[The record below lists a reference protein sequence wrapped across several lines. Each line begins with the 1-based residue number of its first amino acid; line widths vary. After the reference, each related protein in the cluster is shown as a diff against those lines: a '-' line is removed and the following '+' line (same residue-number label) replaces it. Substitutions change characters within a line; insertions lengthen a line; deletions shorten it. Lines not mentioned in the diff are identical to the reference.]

1 MHIPEGFLTGPTTA
15 AGAVV
20 AGLGLAV
27 AIRRAD
33 MHADNGKLPLAGLA
47 GAFFLVGDTP
57 FIPIGIGTQGHL
69 MGGTLAIALLGPWLG
84 MLTIAV
90 VTVVQALVQGDGGI
104 TVLGLNIV
112 NAALVP
118 AFIGWPILRGVQGVI
133 RRWQGRST
141 REGLALAC
149 AFAAYVNVLLAAVFF
164 VVEFHLGHKGSVRI
178 EPIIGGTIG
187 TYALIGIIEALVTA
201 GIVRAL
207 LARRPDLVLIAPP
220 ELRASLRPAVRRRP
234 STAGPRVA
242 PPRGTEPQ
250 RAPASAGGDGDA
262 GSGGRGGERGE
273 AGERRGAAER
283 GEAAER
289 DGRDGG
295 AARRDGA
302 GAGGPAA
309 LDGEDPASG
318 AQDGRRR
325 SRPDPSWPA
334 PPPGCE
340 PQGPVGSAGDEARTS
355 ADRPG

>member
-27 AIRRAD
+27 AIRKAD

-133 RRWQGRST
+133 RRFQGRST

-149 AFAAYVNVLLAAVFF
+149 AIAAYVNVLLAAVLF

-220 ELRASLRPAVRRRP
+220 ELRASLRPPVRRRP
-234 STAGPRVA
+234 SGAGPRVA
-242 PPRGTEPQ
+242 PPPGTEP
-250 RAPASAGGDGDA
+250 REPGGRAGGE
-262 GSGGRGGERGE
+262 SGGGGEARDGGRE
-273 AGERRGAAER
+273 AGENGAGNVGAR
-283 GEAAER
+283 VGGDSSDAH
-289 DGRDGG
+289 GGPPSDGG
-295 AARRDGA
+295 VGETDG
-302 GAGGPAA
+302 
-309 LDGEDPASG
+309 L
-318 AQDGRRR
+318 RR
-325 SRPDPSWPA
+325 SRPDPAWPA

-340 PQGPVGSAGDEARTS
+340 PQGPGRPSDDPAPS
-355 ADRPG
+355 PADRST

>member
-1 MHIPEGFLTGPTTA
+1 MHIPEGFLTGPATA
-15 AGAVV
+15 VGAVV
-20 AGLGLAV
+20 AGAGLAV
-27 AIRRAD
+27 AIRKAD

-84 MLTIAV
+84 TITIAV

-118 AFIGWPILRGVQGVI
+118 AFIGWPVLRGVQAVI

-141 REGLALAC
+141 RGGLALAC
-149 AFAAYVNVLLAAVFF
+149 AVAAYVNVLLAAILF

-187 TYALIGIIEALVTA
+187 TYAVIGIIEALVTA

-220 ELRASLRPAVRRRP
+220 EMRRIARGPVRRRP
-234 STAGPRVA
+234 QPAGPRV
-242 PPRGTEPQ
+242 PPPPGTEPQ
-250 RAPASAGGDGDA
+250 GPASTSARADRAGPTVPAADGDRATPGDGD
-262 GSGGRGGERGE
+262 
-273 AGERRGAAER
+273 GAVPSVAE
-283 GEAAER
+283 
-289 DGRDGG
+289 D
-295 AARRDGA
+295 
-302 GAGGPAA
+302 
-309 LDGEDPASG
+309 
-318 AQDGRRR
+318 
-325 SRPDPSWPA
+325 RPPP

-340 PQGPVGSAGDEARTS
+340 PQGPDTGSV
-355 ADRPG
+355 DR